1 VDFAD
6 ENQADTGFT
15 YLFNCDALHDVGWG
29 DTPEQVMFDTTLH
42 GIYRTEQEFWEGI
55 IKPAL
60 APLVPLSVEFTIP
73 PTDYSE
79 TIYP

>member
-1 VDFAD
+1 
-6 ENQADTGFT
+6 
-15 YLFNCDALHDVGWG
+15 
-29 DTPEQVMFDTTLH
+29 MFDATLH
-42 GIYRTEQEFWEGI
+42 GIYRTEQEFREGI

-60 APLVPLSVEFTIP
+60 YPIVPLSIEFTIP